1 MMRPGQSVPHSGCA
15 SCYKVGVDPSTPE
28 LVMLVEGELGTGNVL
43 STLKVEEETNAG
55 ARA

>member
-15 SCYKVGVDPSTPE
+15 SCCKVGVDPSTPE

-43 STLKVEEETNAG
+43 STLKVEDKTNAG